1 MFFHHA
7 NFPKGM
13 SDFTAGSN
21 PVVLG
26 SGWDRQWFYGRQF
39 IKIGLCLVAAINR
52 LIEPGVISGTMFIM
66 GCNWAFDF
74 SELDFCPVINL
85 NEAVSSN
92 FIR

>member
-39 IKIGLCLVAAINR
+39 IKIGLRLVAAINR
-52 LIEPGVISGTMFIM
+52 LIEPGVISGMMFIM